1 VIRYFARRIAARRQD
16 DEGAYAILYAVLIVV
31 MFGFS
36 AMVVDIASVRQDRR
50 EDRVLT
56 DNAALA
62 AANSLSSLSAINPY
76 QACQD
81 AWTYLNAQWGTSVS
95 TTSACSPYS
104 AYNPMGA
111 SCPGTAVPYTP
122 VAAGNDR
129 IVEMRWPVYANDSFM
144 TQPDLAPG
152 SVTQAIDTTIDG
164 DEGAD
169 PKIPCQRFGI
179 AIRANATFGIGGGIG
194 VNGSTTVNTSVAFN
208 SLTGGPPKEIAALN
222 ILNPTVC
229 DAFTVTGLGGVLVS
243 KTTQPDGTLGPGI
256 IAVESAGTPNCPSNK
271 PYVIHPG
278 NNVNQWICA
287 DGPGAG
293 TTVHSA
299 TTSLGVT
306 FNCNGLGVIESH
318 ALDPGGNSGQAYEPA
333 AVTSRLAPRPTAEG
347 GSYGWT
353 PVTDGYGCSTQSPT
367 ICSATGVTGNLVTA
381 YGGNGVPTTTYSAV
395 DNTFKNATFGTLS
408 NNLDLTTLSPPGIG
422 RFKCSSNNPF
432 YVPPGNWYVDCPD
445 GGQPGFRPND
455 TAIFGGGTIV
465 FSGGVQDAGTNLVF
479 NVPLGSTAA
488 GSITTTGVGGAVTTN
503 PAPAGDAIVY
513 IRGGTSSSG
522 ALSASG
528 SYRFLAPQ
536 TMFFL
541 QDRSS
546 GYMSMGANGGLTM
559 TAPKTTSCASDDT
572 DCQTAGFKK
581 IVLWTECSC
590 SATTAQNLGG
600 QGSVY
605 LLGVFFTPKSEFEF
619 TGQAAYASGAA
630 QVWAD
635 TLEVKGQ
642 GTLILEPDPTNAIA
656 RPASTARLIR

>member
-1 VIRYFARRIAARRQD
+1 VIRYFTRRITARRRD

-50 EDRVLT
+50 DDRVLT
-56 DNAALA
+56 DNASLA
-62 AANSLSSLSAINPY
+62 AANSLSSLTAINPY
-76 QACQD
+76 VACQD
-81 AWTYLNAQWGTSVS
+81 AWNYLNAQLGTSVS
-95 TTSACSPYS
+95 PVSACSPYS
-104 AYNPMGA
+104 PYNPMGA
-111 SCPGTAVPYTP
+111 SCPGSAIAYTP
-122 VAAGNDR
+122 VTAGDHV
-129 IVEMRWPVYANDSFM
+129 VEMRWPVYDNDGFM

-152 SVTQAIDTTIDG
+152 TVTQVVDTKIDG
-164 DEGAD
+164 DQSAD
-169 PKIPCQRFGI
+169 PKVPCQRFGI

-194 VNGSTTVNTSVAFN
+194 VNGSSTVNTSVAFN

-229 DAFTVTGLGGVLVS
+229 DAFTVTGQGGVLVS
-243 KTTQPDGTLGPGI
+243 ETEQLDGSIGPGI
-256 IAVESAGTPNCPSNK
+256 IAVESAGTPSCPPST

-278 NNVNQWICA
+278 SNVLQWICA

-306 FNCNGLGVIESH
+306 YNCNGLGVIESH

-347 GSYGWT
+347 GAYGWT
-353 PVTDGYGCSTQSPT
+353 PVTDTYGCSTQSPT
-367 ICSATGVTGNLVTA
+367 ICSDTGVTGGLVDA
-381 YGGNGVPTTTYSAV
+381 YGGTGMPTTTYSDV
-395 DNTFKNATFGTLS
+395 DNAFKNATFRTLS
-408 NNLDLTTLSPPGIG
+408 NNLDLTTLVPPGVG

-465 FSGGVQDAGTNLVF
+465 FAGGVLDAGTNLVF

-488 GSITTTGVGGAVTTN
+488 GTIATTGTGTDVTTD
-503 PAPAGDAIVY
+503 PAPSGDAIVF
-513 IRGGTSSSG
+513 IRGGTSTSG

-528 SYRFLAPQ
+528 GYRFLAPQ

-546 GYMSMGANGGLTM
+546 GYMSMGANGALTM
-559 TAPKTTSCASDDT
+559 TAPKAASCAGDE
-572 DCQTAGFKK
+572 DCETAAFKK
-581 IVLWTECSC
+581 LVLWTECSC
-590 SATTAQNLGG
+590 SAGTAQNLGG

-656 RPASTARLIR
+656 KPASTARLIR